1 VSEQPTDTNITLVA
15 RISQKQTAEY
25 SQTNVIG
32 NTKPTQQGSKDQR
45 WQLRRSTRARLSHIT
60 RNKSSYV
67 YERYTATNGG
77 IIAAFRNVA
86 FNDTKNFRLD
96 LHITFL
102 HIKYVGSNLLRS
114 TPTGCLI
121 ADLREKFIFLLSST
135 TDLVSSYSTL
145 RAC

>member
-1 VSEQPTDTNITLVA
+1 MGLGNRQT
-15 RISQKQTAEY
+15 RISQKQTAKY
-25 SQTNVIG
+25 SRTNVIG
-32 NTKPTQQGSKDQR
+32 NTKPTQQGSKGQR
-45 WQLRRSTRARLSHIT
+45 WQLCRSTRARLSHIT

-77 IIAAFRNVA
+77 IIAAFKNA
-86 FNDTKNFRLD
+86 TFNNDTKNFRLD

-114 TPTGCLI
+114 TPPGCLI

-135 TDLVSSYSTL
+135 TDLVSSHSTL